1 MSRKAL
7 AIVLV
12 SAAAAAGCGGQS
24 DADAAKTAMQ
34 NFLAA
39 IHDGNGSRACS
50 LLAPSAA
57 SQLGRGNAAN
67 CPQVLSGATAQE
79 RQQIGKVRVKSVKV
93 SGNRASVTL
102 DYGAAGS
109 LPHGSGPSSMVKVS
123 GAWKVE
129 NIP

>member
-7 AIVLV
+7 ATALAA
-12 SAAAAAGCGGQS
+12 AAAAAGCGGQS
-24 DADAAKTAMQ
+24 DAHAAKTAMQ

-50 LLAPSAA
+50 LLAPDAA
-57 SQLGRGNAAN
+57 SQLGRGSAAN
-67 CPQVLSGATAQE
+67 CPQVLASATAQQ
-79 RQQIGKVRVKSVKV
+79 RQQIGKLRVSSVKV
-93 SGNRASVTL
+93 SGKRASVTL
-102 DYGAAGS
+102 DYSAAGN
-109 LPHGSGPSSMVKVS
+109 LPHGSGPSSMVKVG